1 MDLYLNLA
9 ALCLVVVLILY
20 IVGIEDEKQRRVV
33 NQMVMLIAG
42 VLALI
47 FAGLSFFL

>member
-1 MDLYLNLA
+1 MGLYLNLA
-9 ALCLVVVLILY
+9 ALCAVVALILY

-33 NQMVMLIAG
+33 TQIVMLIAG

-47 FAGLSFFL
+47 FAGLSLFI